1 MVKVADS
8 TSQTSEDNNA
18 NKNLSRSASSTVN
31 VLNINFYEK
40 IGIVSIIFEA
50 VLGWDWVN
58 MVDAL
63 FSIQRQQ
70 GIFSEHL
77 EGYKNSPKF

>member
-1 MVKVADS
+1 MVKVADL

-31 VLNINFYEK
+31 MLNINFYEK

-50 VLGWDWVN
+50 VLG
-58 MVDAL
+58 
-63 FSIQRQQ
+63 
-70 GIFSEHL
+70 
-77 EGYKNSPKF
+77 